1 MTTKRLTFHTDP
13 AHGWLEVAIE
23 DIRELKMTFLI
34 SNYSYVSI
42 KGDRAFLEEDCDA
55 FQFMER
61 AKAKGWILNVTEKH
75 TNGDSFVRSLSR
87 WRA

>member
-1 MTTKRLTFHTDP
+1 MTTKKLTFHTD
-13 AHGWLEVAIE
+13 AGHGWLEVAIA
-23 DIRELKMTFLI
+23 DIRDLKMTFLI
-34 SNYSYVSI
+34 SNYSYK

-61 AKAKGWILNVTEKH
+61 AKAEGWILNVTEKH
-75 TNGDSFVRSLSR
+75 TNGDSFIRSLSP